1 MRGEDNSIVVLLFA
15 VVSPNQVIGSTCTP
29 EQKAAILKECEEY
42 IKPGYPLILPSYVSV
57 CCHKVRDVPN
67 RDMNCIVDL
76 LTPAEKATHGVDKIK
91 RLKDLCDNSTAG
103 LPNQVINSQIHSK
116 KNTEQ
121 QFATAEKLTN
131 PICFFFPYKDIV

>member
-1 MRGEDNSIVVLLFA
+1 MRGEDNIVVLLLLFT
-15 VVSPNQVIGSTCTP
+15 VVSPNQVIGSTCTT
-29 EQKAAILKECEEY
+29 EQKVAILKECDEY

-91 RLKDLCDNSTAG
+91 RLKDLCDNSPAG
-103 LPNQVINSQIHSK
+103 LPNQVIKILRFIH
-116 KNTEQ
+116 TEQ
-121 QFATAEKLTN
+121 QFARAEKLTN
-131 PICFFFPYKDIV
+131 PISFCFPYKDIV